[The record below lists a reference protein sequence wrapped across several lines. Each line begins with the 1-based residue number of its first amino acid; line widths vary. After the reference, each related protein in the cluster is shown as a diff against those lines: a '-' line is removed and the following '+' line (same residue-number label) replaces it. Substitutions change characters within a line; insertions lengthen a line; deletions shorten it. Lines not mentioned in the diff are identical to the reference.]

1 MVDFGE
7 RTIVEV
13 KVALAKSLNAVS
25 LGHSIRD
32 FLPAPSLSPHQKVR
46 FVYVVI
52 SHFPSSNT
60 FCFV

>member
-32 FLPAPSLSPHQKVR
+32 FLPAPSLSPASEGA
-46 FVYVVI
+46 FCLC
-52 SHFPSSNT
+52 SH
-60 FCFV
+60 